1 MDTKEII
8 ISVEA
13 WGEEAAAYMA
23 KIEAAATVEDYAQQ
37 WEDGAD
43 LYKVSEKGKTIG
55 YYMTRLDSD
64 AQGVEGVILA
74 GVGDADFNLTEVIV
88 PYAEQRFKSLG
99 CYSSRIHTSRV
110 GLVKKLSN
118 QGYGAAELVLRK
130 KL

>member
-13 WGEEAAAYMA
+13 WGEEAAKYMA
-23 KIEAAATVEDYAQQ
+23 KIDAAATVEDYAQQ
-37 WEDGAD
+37 WEDGAE

-55 YYMTRLDSD
+55 YFMTRLDSD
-64 AQGVEGVILA
+64 AQGLEGVIVA
-74 GVGDADFNLTEVIV
+74 GAGDADFDLTDVIV
-88 PYAEQRFKSLG
+88 PYVEQRFKNLG

-110 GLVKKLSN
+110 GLVKKLSS